1 MKPIVVVVCLFLF
14 FLYGCSQQNEKSSM
28 LDKKIYEFSWCSYKD
43 GFKAQ
48 DLNNELISYL
58 GFLKNLKD
66 QHGLYKETKYLDPSF
81 KQKKY
86 DFSWL
91 DIFENELE
99 KNAFY
104 EFAENSE
111 IYKNW
116 LSSKDEIIVC
126 DSQKQSFYETQVV
139 NDYEF
144 LDGDQTYIGFCRLKD
159 GFDMN
164 YLISDMR
171 SNSIFVDRPY
181 NQAVLT
187 PDFNFIDFN
196 FLIFLETNFVVNE
209 LNLLRKNGL
218 ENACEEYEN
227 YSTNSLLFDTYIID

>member
-1 MKPIVVVVCLFLF
+1 MKPIVFVCLFLLSF
-14 FLYGCSQQNEKSSM
+14 FSCSQQNENISM
-28 LDKKIYEFSWCSYKD
+28 QDKKIYEFSWCSYKD

-48 DLNNELISYL
+48 DLNNELVAYL

-99 KNAFY
+99 KQAFY

-111 IYKNW
+111 TYKNW

-126 DSQKQSFYETQVV
+126 DSQKQTFYETKVV
-139 NDYEF
+139 NDYDF
-144 LDGDQTYIGFCRLKD
+144 LDGDQTYVGFCKLKD
-159 GFDMN
+159 GFDLS
-164 YLISDMR
+164 YLLTEIER
-171 SNSIFVDRPY
+171 NSIFVDRPY
-181 NQAVLT
+181 NQVVLS
-187 PDFNFIDFN
+187 PNFNIIDFN
-196 FLIFLETNFVVNE
+196 FLVYLETNFVKNN
-209 LNLLRKNGL
+209 LNLIKKNRL

-227 YSTNSLLFDTYIID
+227 YSSNSLLFNTYIID

>member
-1 MKPIVVVVCLFLF
+1 MKPIVFVCLFLLSF
-14 FLYGCSQQNEKSSM
+14 FSCSQQNENISM
-28 LDKKIYEFSWCSYKD
+28 QDKKIYEFSWCSYKD

-48 DLNNELISYL
+48 DLNNELVAYL

-99 KNAFY
+99 KQAFY

-111 IYKNW
+111 TYKNW

-126 DSQKQSFYETQVV
+126 DSQKQTFYETKVV
-139 NDYEF
+139 NDYDF
-144 LDGDQTYIGFCRLKD
+144 LDGDQTYVGFCKLKD
-159 GFDMN
+159 GFDLS
-164 YLISDMR
+164 YLLSEIER
-171 SNSIFVDRPY
+171 NSIFVDRPY
-181 NQAVLT
+181 NQAVLS
-187 PDFNFIDFN
+187 PNFNIIDFN
-196 FLIFLETNFVVNE
+196 FLVYLETNFVMNN
-209 LNLLRKNGL
+209 LNLIKKNRL

-227 YSTNSLLFDTYIID
+227 YSSNSLLFDTYIID

>member
-1 MKPIVVVVCLFLF
+1 MKPIVFVCLFLLSF
-14 FLYGCSQQNEKSSM
+14 FSCSQQNENISM
-28 LDKKIYEFSWCSYKD
+28 QDKKIYEFSWCSYKD

-48 DLNNELISYL
+48 DLNNELVAYL

-99 KNAFY
+99 KQAFY

-111 IYKNW
+111 TYKNW

-126 DSQKQSFYETQVV
+126 DSQKQTFYETKVV
-139 NDYEF
+139 NDYDF
-144 LDGDQTYIGFCRLKD
+144 LDGDQTYVGFCKLKD
-159 GFDMN
+159 GFDLS
-164 YLISDMR
+164 YLLSEIER
-171 SNSIFVDRPY
+171 NSIFVDRPY
-181 NQAVLT
+181 NQVLLS
-187 PDFNFIDFN
+187 PNFNIIDFN
-196 FLIFLETNFVVNE
+196 FLVYLETNFVMNN
-209 LNLLRKNGL
+209 LNLIKKNRL

-227 YSTNSLLFDTYIID
+227 YSSNSLLFNTYIID

>member
-1 MKPIVVVVCLFLF
+1 MKPVVVFCLVLSILF
-14 FLYGCSQQNEKSSM
+14 GCSQQNANISKH
-28 LDKKIYEFSWCSYKD
+28 DKKIYEFSWCTYKD

-58 GFLKNLKD
+58 GFLKNLKT
-66 QHGLYKETKYLDPSF
+66 QHGLHKETKYLDPSF

-99 KNAFY
+99 KKAFY

-111 IYKNW
+111 IHKNW

-126 DSQKQSFYETQVV
+126 DSQKQTFHETIIV
-139 NDYEF
+139 NDYDF
-144 LDGDQTYIGFCRLKD
+144 LDGDQTYVGFCKLKD
-159 GFDMN
+159 GFDLN
-164 YLISDMR
+164 YLMPELR
-171 SNSIFVDRPY
+171 RNSIFVDRPY
-181 NQAVLT
+181 NQAVLI
-187 PDFNFIDFN
+187 PDFNVMDFN
-196 FLIFLETNFVVNE
+196 FLILIETNFVVND
-209 LNLLRKNGL
+209 LNLIRKNGL

-227 YSTNSLLFDTYIID
+227 YSTNSLLFNTYIID